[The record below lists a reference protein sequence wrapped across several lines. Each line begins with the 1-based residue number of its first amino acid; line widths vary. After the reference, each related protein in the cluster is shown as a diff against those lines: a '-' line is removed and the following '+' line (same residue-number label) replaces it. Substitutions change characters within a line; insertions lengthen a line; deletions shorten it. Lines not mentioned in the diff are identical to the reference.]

1 MLRRIGTVTVFAFA
15 LWALLAPPAYAY
27 VDPGTGS
34 FVFQLIIG
42 GALAVAVSVKLFW
55 RRIVGIFTRRPA
67 EPDE

>member
-1 MLRRIGTVTVFAFA
+1 LRRRISIVALAAFILWSFAI
-15 LWALLAPPAYAY
+15 PPAFAY

-42 GALAVAVSVKLFW
+42 GALAVGLSVKLFW

>member
-1 MLRRIGTVTVFAFA
+1 MVKRIGTVVVLAFA